1 VLRFIQIS
9 IQSAQHAGIHAG
21 LCGQM
26 SANPIFTQLLIGMGL
41 RSISVPP
48 YVLPEIKQ
56 VCRSV
61 TVQQCERV
69 AEMALTMN
77 SPQDIN
83 RFLEEELKKVAPEL
97 VV

>member
-1 VLRFIQIS
+1 
-9 IQSAQHAGIHAG
+9 
-21 LCGQM
+21 
-26 SANPIFTQLLIGMGL
+26 
-41 RSISVPP
+41 VPP